1 MRKLII
7 AILICVPATGL
18 SQISGVVM
26 DKSSGYPVRYAAI
39 RVEGWNKVFMAD
51 IYGRFTLSEEALNKT
66 LTISAIGFLPEKITA
81 SRQFM
86 RIDLKITV
94 YQLPEINVTAEKVK
108 PDSLKNRFK

>member
-1 MRKLII
+1 
-7 AILICVPATGL
+7 
-18 SQISGVVM
+18 
-26 DKSSGYPVRYAAI
+26 
-39 RVEGWNKVFMAD
+39 
-51 IYGRFTLSEEALNKT
+51 LNKT
-66 LTISAIGFLPEKITA
+66 LTISAIGFLPEKVTA

>member
-1 MRKLII
+1 MRRLLTV
-7 AILICVPATGL
+7 ILIFIPVSIF

-39 RVEGWNKVFMAD
+39 RVEGWNRVFMAD

-66 LTISAIGFLPEKITA
+66 LTISAIGFLPENITA

-86 RIDLKITV
+86 RIDLKIKV